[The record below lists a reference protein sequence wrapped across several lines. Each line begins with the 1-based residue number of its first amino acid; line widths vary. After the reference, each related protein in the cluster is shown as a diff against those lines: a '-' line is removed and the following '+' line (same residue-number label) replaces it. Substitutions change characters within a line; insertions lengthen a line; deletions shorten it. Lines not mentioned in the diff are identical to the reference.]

1 MSFTPPPSESDP
13 EDGFPEA
20 SDGDV
25 TEPVPEAD
33 APTLVTGKPVEPS
46 EPTLAQALVEGGEE
60 PVFVDVSGR
69 RRAILRRVGI
79 GIGVLAA
86 AYIALLV
93 VSLAGGPR
101 PPGIPLPEAI
111 AGDADQSQTKP
122 DGSAPGTPA
131 TRPSKP
137 TPGSSPSS
145 TTPAEPGST
154 PARPSASPT
163 LSGAPP
169 GAAVPPAPVFPTAT
183 PTPTPASPA
192 PTPASPTPTPE
203 SPTPLQAPASPA
215 VIDSPPAGDP
225 TGGGQP

>member
-1 MSFTPPPSESDP
+1 MSYTPPPSESDP

-25 TEPVPEAD
+25 TQPVPEAD

-46 EPTLAQALVEGGEE
+46 EPTLAHALVQGREE

-86 AYIALLV
+86 TYIALLV

-122 DGSAPGTPA
+122 DGSATGTPA

-145 TTPAEPGST
+145 TTAAEPGGT

-183 PTPTPASPA
+183 PTPTPATPA
-192 PTPASPTPTPE
+192 PTPASPTP
-203 SPTPLQAPASPA
+203 LQAPDNPA
-215 VIDSPPAGDP
+215 VIDPPPAGEP
-225 TGGGQP
+225 TGGAQP